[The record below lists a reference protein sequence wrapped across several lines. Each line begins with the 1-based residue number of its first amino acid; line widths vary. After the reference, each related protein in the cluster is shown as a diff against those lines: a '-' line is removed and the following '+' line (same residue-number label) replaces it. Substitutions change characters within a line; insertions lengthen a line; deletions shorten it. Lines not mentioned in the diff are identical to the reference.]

1 MSEVLE
7 NIKSRRSV
15 KKYKPDMVPREII
28 EQIVEA
34 GTYAPTGMNKQSPII
49 LAIKL
54 TNVVFPV

>member
-49 LAIKL
+49 R
-54 TNVVFPV
+54 

>member
-28 EQIVEA
+28 EQIVED
-34 GTYAPTGMNKQSPII
+34 
-49 LAIKL
+49 LA
-54 TNVVFPV
+54 